1 MGPSYL
7 STASHITSLGCPQAI
22 WMVSCFS
29 WSTPQVNPSLPPLR
43 SQVLCLGLFNFYLLQ
58 FYVQVLLWHHFHTP
72 SLRRSIRLSS
82 ATPRLP
88 FHITCHSKTVSLK
101 SITVIL
107 YTCCIAFLSEQK
119 SLLEKKK
126 SNFTC
131 NGFLHI
137 TDIQQMLL
145 SRTMKLFKEL

>member
-1 MGPSYL
+1 MGPSCL
-7 STASHITSLGCPQAI
+7 STTSHTSLGSPQAI

-29 WSTPQVNPSLPPLR
+29 WATPQLHPSLPSLQ
-43 SQVLCLGLFNFYLLQ
+43 SQILCLSLFNFYLRQ
-58 FYVQVLLWHHFHTP
+58 FYVKVLLWHHFHTP
-72 SLRRSIRLSS
+72 PLRRSIRLSS

-107 YTCCIAFLSEQK
+107 YTYCNAFLSQPK

-131 NGFLHI
+131 KGFLHI

-145 SRTMKLFKEL
+145 SSTMKLFKEL